1 MNIMKTQ
8 IQRLNNISG
17 QIEGVKKMLN
27 NNEDCIRVLTQL
39 KAIRSAVEGVMDQMM
54 EEQFEKCLTSVN
66 NKEKK
71 LLIKM
76 KKYVKHN

>member
-1 MNIMKTQ
+1 MKTQ